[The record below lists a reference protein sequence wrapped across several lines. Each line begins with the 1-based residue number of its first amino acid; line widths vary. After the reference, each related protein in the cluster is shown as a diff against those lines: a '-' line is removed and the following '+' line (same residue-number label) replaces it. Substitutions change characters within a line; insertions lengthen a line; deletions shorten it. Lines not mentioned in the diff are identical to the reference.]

1 MNWIPVFLAAVAG
14 LTSCAAPPS
23 ASDAPLNEAPIAG
36 DTVTVLALGLS
47 CPNCALNVVLQ
58 LERFP
63 GIEIGELDMGRGA
76 LPLRFTAQPHPS
88 ERDVAEAVRRAG
100 YTYLGLEH
108 P

>member
-1 MNWIPVFLAAVAG
+1 MKLTLTLWAAVIG
-14 LTSCAAPPS
+14 LVACAAPPAPA
-23 ASDAPLNEAPIAG
+23 ASSEPIATE
-36 DTVTVLALGLS
+36 TVTVLALGLS

-76 LPLRFTAQPHPS
+76 LPLRFTQHPHPS
-88 ERDVAEAVRRAG
+88 EYDIANAVRRAG
-100 YTYLGLEH
+100 YTYVGLEK

>member
-1 MNWIPVFLAAVAG
+1 MKWIPAFLAAVVG
-14 LTSCAAPPS
+14 LTACAAPP
-23 ASDAPLNEAPIAG
+23 APPAGPPNTAPIAS

-88 ERDVAEAVRRAG
+88 EYDIADAVRRAG
-100 YTYLGLEH
+100 YTFVGLEQ

>member
-1 MNWIPVFLAAVAG
+1 MKWIPAFLAAVAG
-14 LTSCAAPPS
+14 LAACAAPPAS
-23 ASDAPLNEAPIAG
+23 SDAPPSTAPIAG

-63 GIEIGELDMGRGA
+63 GVEIGELDMGRGA
-76 LPLRFTAQPHPS
+76 LPLRFTSQPHPS
-88 ERDVAEAVRRAG
+88 ESDIADAVRRAG
-100 YTYLGLEH
+100 YTYVGLEK